1 MCNICCL
8 LLATT
13 QINELSKTSVNSG
26 FPQVQGVIIVF
37 SKEFCSPNVC
47 WVDLKLEGTYLFCY
61 ELFSV
66 EHNAEIHQYSSEFWD
81 LVNIRYGWPLSR
93 TSKTC
98 TCGNNFN
105 IEHALTCKKSR
116 VHYTLSQQTKKHNRQ
131 PTKRSVLRCSHR
143 TTLQKLTGEQF
154 EQRAANT
161 SDEARLDV
169 AARGFWAVG
178 EIAFFDIRLFYSS
191 ATRDASSN
199 ENEKKRKYNNRV
211 MNVEQGC
218 FTTLV
223 FQRTVVWV
231 LSARN
236 STQY

>member
-93 TSKTC
+93 TPRTC
-98 TCGNNFN
+98 RCGNNFN
-105 IEHALTCKKSR
+105 IANPLTCKKDGFI
-116 VHYTLSQQTKKHNRQ
+116 TLRHNR
-131 PTKRSVLRCSHR
+131 LRNITASLLKEVCHDVQIDP
-143 TTLQKLTGEQF
+143 TLQKLTGEQF

-161 SDEARLDV
+161 SDEARFDV
-169 AARGFWAVG
+169 AAREFWAAG
-178 EIAFFDIRLFYSS
+178 QTAFFWHKSFLLKRYQICQPKSP
-191 ATRDASSN
+191 TWSN
-199 ENEKKRKYNNRV
+199 D
-211 MNVEQGC
+211 
-218 FTTLV
+218 
-223 FQRTVVWV
+223 V
-231 LSARN
+231 LRH
-236 STQY
+236 

>member
-105 IEHALTCKKSR
+105 IEHALTCKKNR

-131 PTKRSVLRCSHR
+131 PTKGSASWCSHWTNIAKADKWTIWTKSSEHIGWNKIR
-143 TTLQKLTGEQF
+143 RITKRILGGRSNSF
-154 EQRAANT
+154 F
-161 SDEARLDV
+161 
-169 AARGFWAVG
+169 FWH
-178 EIAFFDIRLFYSS
+178 ESFLLKCYQI
-191 ATRDASSN
+191 
-199 ENEKKRKYNNRV
+199 
-211 MNVEQGC
+211 C
-218 FTTLV
+218 
-223 FQRTVVWV
+223 
-231 LSARN
+231 
-236 STQY
+236 